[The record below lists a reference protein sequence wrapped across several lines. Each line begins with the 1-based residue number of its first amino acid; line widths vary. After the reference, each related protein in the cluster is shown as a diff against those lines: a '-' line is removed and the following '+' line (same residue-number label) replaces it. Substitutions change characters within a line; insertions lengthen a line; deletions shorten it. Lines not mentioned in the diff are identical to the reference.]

1 MLSFEHY
8 VSLRRLYL
16 IFLMYSCRILSFHYK
31 CSLFDLRMP
40 EILVYV
46 GIDFF
51 FRLTICMVDY
61 WVVWIVH
68 CIWEFRTPVHKIN
81 KKSEWGNWERNSWLS
96 TGHVSFIVLEF

>member
-51 FRLTICMVDY
+51 FSGSQFAWLIIGLCGLYIAFGNSERL
-61 WVVWIVH
+61 
-68 CIWEFRTPVHKIN
+68 
-81 KKSEWGNWERNSWLS
+81 
-96 TGHVSFIVLEF
+96 FIR